1 MNRAITQAEL
11 NNPQTADTIPPTENI
26 RHHKRHTYE
35 YKPDSVWSNIGYFLG
50 MLAAIVIPPLIPGV
64 TSRGLI
70 IAYAG
75 IVIGIYILA
84 FIIKLMM
91 ALRPEN
97 KHRARIR

>member
-1 MNRAITQAEL
+1 MNQAITQAEL
-11 NNPQTADTIPPTENI
+11 NNQLTAETVAPTDNI
-26 RHHKRHTYE
+26 RRHKRHTYE
-35 YKPDSVWSNIGYFLG
+35 YKPDSVWSNIRYFLG

-84 FIIKLMM
+84 FITRLVMS
-91 ALRPEN
+91 LRQE
-97 KHRARIR
+97 KSARVRRR